1 MDFSKKGSA
10 GSRCLAKLLIL
21 VLPIS
26 ILSCQKKDTLHPEPF
41 IGRKVRIAE
50 AGKDFKIPASM
61 FDFLT
66 NKRKPELGKETLPQN
81 DKLVSILYS
90 PMVVYLI
97 EKSRG
102 VLVDR
107 RVRVELPDG
116 GGEIDLANYVSGE
129 VGSFFVKFEW
139 PAFEK
144 GMSEQ
149 KAGYY
154 SRTKKRRIG
163 DNLVG
168 VGCLKFL
175 DLTKSIERQQDQDAG
190 FTVNTTR
197 SYHTTVLGGHFVFS
211 WLQDGN
217 RRMTRVSF
225 VDSKNSNLFCDG
237 SI

>member
-1 MDFSKKGSA
+1 MGFSQRLRLVAKHPV
-10 GSRCLAKLLIL
+10 KLLFLIW
-21 VLPIS
+21 PIA
-26 ILSCQKKDTLHPEPF
+26 ILSCQKKHDEHPEPF
-41 IGRKVRIAE
+41 IGRKVKIVE

-66 NKRKPELGKETLPQN
+66 NKKKPELGKETLPQN

-107 RVRVELPDG
+107 RVRIELQDG

-149 KAGYY
+149 RVGFY
-154 SRTKKRRIG
+154 SRTKKRKIG
-163 DNLVG
+163 DMTVG
-168 VGCLKFL
+168 VGCRKFL
-175 DLTKSIERQQDQDAG
+175 DVSKAVERQQDQGAG
-190 FTVNTTR
+190 FTLNTTR
-197 SYHTTVLGGHFVFS
+197 NYHTSVLGGHFVFS

-225 VDSKNSNLFCDG
+225 IDSKNLNLFCDG
-237 SI
+237 NT